1 MKNIN
6 LIQVEPNRDHWIVKA
21 DTKRFGAQAVMF
33 EGDFDTAIGYIG
45 QNVFQTSA
53 EHFTVHITGEH
64 EGRRFNNDWLTV
76 HRNGYIEQ
84 DWNKVF

>member
-6 LIQVEPNRDHWIVKA
+6 LIQTEPNRDHWIVKA

-33 EGDFDTAIGYIG
+33 ESDFDTAIGYIG

-84 DWNKVF
+84 DWNRVF